1 MADSSIRPLT
11 GVRVL
16 DLSRVFAGPVA
27 GRILA
32 DLGAEVV
39 KVEPPEGDVTR
50 LWGRPVAGLST
61 YFTQQNLGKEDICV
75 DLTKPEG
82 PALILE
88 LAAKA
93 DVVVENFRPGVMA
106 RFGLDWNALSA
117 VNDRLIMLSI
127 SGFGQTGP
135 EAQRAAYA
143 SVIHAEVG
151 LIEQDNDQSDGTI
164 PLDVSFSAA
173 DVLSGM
179 HGVIAVMG
187 ALRLRDHTGVG
198 EHIDMAMMDAMAFSN
213 DNIQSSLDNRFSE
226 KKNGEVWQTVSGPFC
241 IPGGLR
247 WIWHQ
252 MTKIHGLTDPTPSD
266 APVAE
271 KIANRR
277 AIVTD
282 YFCALPDRAAV
293 IDCLDTANLA
303 WGELREL
310 NEVLESPTIV
320 HRETVAQVDNRDGG
334 TRPIIRS
341 PYRVN
346 ERTTEDV
353 GVAPHR
359 GEHNHEVL
367 ARWLDYD
374 EAQVEQLAKS
384 DVLLA
389 DEWAAPGQA
398 TPEQGENA

>member
-1 MADSSIRPLT
+1 M
-11 GVRVL
+11 
-16 DLSRVFAGPVA
+16 SRVFAGPVA

-50 LWGRPVAGLST
+50 LWGRTAAGLST

-75 DLTKPEG
+75 DLNKPEG
-82 PALILE
+82 RDLIIE
-88 LAAKA
+88 LVKQA
-93 DVVVENFRPGVMA
+93 DVLVENFRPGVMA
-106 RFGLDWNALSA
+106 RFGLDWDQVKS
-117 VNDRLIMLSI
+117 VNDKLIMLSI

-151 LIEQDNDQSDGTI
+151 LIEQRVGPDEEMG
-164 PLDVSFSAA
+164 LDLTFSAA

-187 ALRLRDHTGVG
+187 ALRLRETTGVG
-198 EHIDMAMMDAMAFSN
+198 EHIDMAMVDAMAFST
-213 DNIQSSLDNRFSE
+213 DNIQNSLDNRFAE
-226 KKNGEVWQTVSGPFC
+226 KKSGEVWQTAAGPFC

-252 MTKIHGLTDPTPSD
+252 MSKVHGLEDPTPKEAS
-266 APVAE
+266 VEE

-277 AIVTD
+277 LLITEH
-282 YFCALPDRAAV
+282 FCSLSDRAAV
-293 IDCLDTANLA
+293 IECLDAANLA

-310 NEVLESPTIV
+310 QGVLESPTIE
-320 HRETVAQVDNRDGG
+320 HRKTVAQVDNRDGG
-334 TRPIIRS
+334 TRPVIRS
-341 PYRVN
+341 PYRVAS
-346 ERTTEDV
+346 RPDEDI
-353 GVAPHR
+353 GVAPFR
-359 GEHNHEVL
+359 GEHNESVL
-367 ARWLDYD
+367 GRWLDYD
-374 EAQVEQLAKS
+374 PAAVADLRAK

-389 DEWAAPGQA
+389 DEWADS
-398 TPEQGENA
+398 